1 MTFQRVETEVLVIG
15 AGGAGFRAAIEAR
28 QRGARALLVS
38 KGPLARSG
46 ATPLAGADLTADGR
60 GLAEIG
66 FPGEPRDSQETWFRD
81 IVHQGF
87 FLNNQRLAELYVREA
102 VHRVKELVDW
112 GLKVRSSD
120 QRAIYTTGTHIADT
134 LLRRAKTVGVET
146 AENVMVL
153 HLIVKGGHVVGAVG
167 LDLLTGEFVVF
178 QAKAIVLATGGW
190 HKAYTPTTGT
200 TDLSGDGVAMAYRA
214 GAELANMEFVTF
226 CCSILLWPPRW
237 QGSLFTYI
245 LQGMGAVLTNR
256 EGERFLEKYDPVMV
270 QIGTSTEWDKSFV
283 SYASAQEIRAGKGS
297 PHGGVFF
304 GVEPEAWD
312 AFDRQVEAHY
322 PNWRYKGADFSE
334 LRRMLREG
342 EPVEVGPAVEYFEGG
357 ISVNERFET
366 SLPGLHAAGECATG
380 LFGANRVAAATTEML
395 VTGALA
401 GRSAAEH
408 ALQVRNLAGVEDRDV
423 EPVQARAMQPLAR
436 PSGLA
441 PGDLKRRIQKMAHE
455 NLGPVRT
462 EREIQEF
469 LAFLEEV
476 KKDALP
482 CLCTRSKSQRY
493 NRDWIE
499 ALELEN
505 VVQVLEASA
514 RSALARTESRGVHYR
529 ADCPQTDNDRWL
541 KELVVTRAGSAP
553 SVSVRPVVVTSL
565 VPPGGVVPYLEMM
578 KRMMEAHSDVG
589 GPH

>member
-1 MTFQRVETEVLVIG
+1 MALQELKTDVLVIG

-38 KGPLARSG
+38 KGPLARCG
-46 ATPLAGADLTADGR
+46 ATSLAGADLTADGR

-66 FPGEPRDSQETWFRD
+66 LPGEPRDSQETWFRD

-87 FLNNQRLAELYVREA
+87 FLNNQRLVEIYVQEA
-102 VHRVKELVDW
+102 VQRVKELLDW

-120 QRAIYTTGTHIADT
+120 QRAVYTTGTHIADI
-134 LLRRAKTVGVET
+134 LFRRAKAVGVEVV
-146 AENVMVL
+146 EDVMVL
-153 HLIVKGGHVVGAVG
+153 DLVVKDGGVVGAVG
-167 LDLLTGEFVVF
+167 LDLHSGEFVVF
-178 QAKAIVLATGGW
+178 KAKAVVLATGGW

-200 TDLSGDGVAMAYRA
+200 MELSGDGVAMAYRA

-226 CCSILLWPPRW
+226 CCSILFWPPRW
-237 QGSLFTYI
+237 RGSLFTYI

-256 EGERFLEKYDPVMV
+256 DGERFLEKYDPAMAK
-270 QIGTSTEWDKSFV
+270 IGTSTEWDKAFV
-283 SYASAQEIRAGKGS
+283 SFASAQEVRAGKGS

-304 GVEPEAWD
+304 GIEPEAWD

-322 PNWRYKGADFSE
+322 PKWRYKGTDFSE

-342 EPVEVGPAVEYFEGG
+342 EPVEVGPAAEYFEGG
-357 ISVNERFET
+357 ISINEHFAA
-366 SLPGLHAAGECATG
+366 SLPGLYAAGECAAA

-401 GRSAAEH
+401 GRFAAEY
-408 ALQVRNLAGVEDRDV
+408 ASRTECPEFAEGREAEAVCAK
-423 EPVQARAMQPLAR
+423 AMQPLAR
-436 PSGLA
+436 PGGIS
-441 PGDLKRRIQKMAHE
+441 PVEVKRRIQEMAYE
-455 NLGPVRT
+455 KLGPVRT
-462 EREIQEF
+462 EREIREF

-476 KKDALP
+476 KEDALP
-482 CLCTRSKSQRY
+482 WLCTRSKSPRY

-505 VVQVLEASA
+505 VVQVLEISA

-529 ADCPQTDNDRWL
+529 ADCPHADNDRWL
-541 KELVVTRAGSAP
+541 REIVVKQAGDAP
-553 SVSVRPVVVTSL
+553 SMNLRPVVVTTL
-565 VPPGGVVPYLEMM
+565 EPPKGVVPYLEMM

>member
-1 MTFQRVETEVLVIG
+1 MAMQRLETDVLVIG

-60 GLAEIG
+60 GLAEMG

-87 FLNNQRLAELYVREA
+87 FLNNQRLAEIYVQEA
-102 VHRVKELVDW
+102 APRVKELVSW

-120 QRAIYTTGTHIADT
+120 QRAVYTTGIHIVDT
-134 LLRRAKTVGVET
+134 LLRRARAVGVET
-146 AENVMVL
+146 VEDVMVL
-153 HLIVKGGHVVGAVG
+153 DLVVKGGQVAGAVG
-167 LDLLTGEFVVF
+167 LDLHTGAFVAF
-178 QAKAIVLATGGW
+178 QAKAVVLATGGW
-190 HKAYTPTTGT
+190 HKAYAPTTGT
-200 TDLSGDGVAMAYRA
+200 MDLSGDGVAMAYRA
-214 GAELANMEFVTF
+214 GADLANMEFVTF

-245 LQGMGAVLTNR
+245 LQSMGGVLTNR
-256 EGERFLEKYDPVMV
+256 EGERFLEKYDPNMV
-270 QIGTSTEWDKSFV
+270 RIGTSTEWDKAFV
-283 SYASAQEIRAGKGS
+283 SFASAQEVRAGKGS
-297 PHGGVFF
+297 PHGGVFY
-304 GVEPEAWD
+304 GVEPEVWD

-322 PNWRYKGADFSE
+322 PRWQYKGMDFSE

-342 EPVEVGPAVEYFEGG
+342 EPVEVGPAAEYFEGG

-366 SLPGLHAAGECATG
+366 SLPGLYAAGECATG

-401 GRSAAEH
+401 GRYAAEY
-408 ALQVRNLAGVEDRDV
+408 ALQMEHPVPVEERDA
-423 EPVQARAMQPLAR
+423 EPVRARAMQPLAR
-436 PSGLA
+436 PGGIS
-441 PGDLKRRIQKMAHE
+441 PGELKRSMQKMAHE
-455 NLGPVRT
+455 KLGPVRT
-462 EREIQEF
+462 EREIREF

-476 KKDALP
+476 KGGALP
-482 CLCTRSKSQRY
+482 QLCTRSKSLRY
-493 NRDWIE
+493 NRDWME

-505 VVQVLEASA
+505 AVQVLEISA

-529 ADCPQTDNDRWL
+529 ADCPKTDNDCWL
-541 KELVVTRAGSAP
+541 KELVVRQADGAP